1 MVTGTRERA
10 ASVYLVE
17 SIWCEHMYP
26 GARARARNR
35 SKRTKSS
42 MLEKVTKR
50 KGIRTYEI
58 AFEPQRCGDSK
69 KALLKG
75 TISAVANFGKILQQC
90 CGLALRAAVALRQPV
105 A

>member
-1 MVTGTRERA
+1 MGV
-10 ASVYLVE
+10 
-17 SIWCEHMYP
+17 
-26 GARARARNR
+26 
-35 SKRTKSS
+35 
-42 MLEKVTKR
+42 
-50 KGIRTYEI
+50 RTYEI

-75 TISAVANFGKILQQC
+75 TISAVANFGKILQQR

>member
-1 MVTGTRERA
+1 MLSSSFGFKSRCVTFTLHSATRT
-10 ASVYLVE
+10 V
-17 SIWCEHMYP
+17 
-26 GARARARNR
+26 
-35 SKRTKSS
+35 
-42 MLEKVTKR
+42 
-50 KGIRTYEI
+50 GIRTYEI

-75 TISAVANFGKILQQC
+75 TSFAVANFGKILQQC